1 MEDGSCSPPA
11 LGPVRPPIDFSVCFF
26 LICLGYKD
34 GVLVPEEAAGGSRD
48 GAGTDGGDG
57 AGMER
62 GLMAGMEQGC
72 RDRGVAGMRGQAE
85 CSGLELSGKDSE

>member
-1 MEDGSCSPPA
+1 MGAA
-11 LGPVRPPIDFSVCFF
+11 LPQPLALCVLPSTFLCVFSLF
-26 LICLGYKD
+26 CLGYED

>member
-1 MEDGSCSPPA
+1 
-11 LGPVRPPIDFSVCFF
+11 
-26 LICLGYKD
+26 
-34 GVLVPEEAAGGSRD
+34 
-48 GAGTDGGDG
+48 
-57 AGMER
+57 MER